1 MARGT
6 RITATCNS
14 ALQRVQGG
22 ASLLVYVLLCTS
34 LIAGCAGE
42 PLPRGGIVIIGPH
55 ITETVF
61 ALGQGHRV
69 SAVDSF
75 SDYPPEVQELPSIG
89 GYIDPNLERLSLI
102 GPDLLIVAGLYPKV
116 MEFATP
122 RKLPTL
128 VVDMDG
134 LSSIDDGI
142 KTIGAALHCEPE
154 AERLRQS
161 LHAELEAVRAAVD
174 NKARPKVLIITGRST
189 HDLHSL
195 QTAGGA
201 SFLSEI
207 VTCAGGDNVY
217 GDTTEPY
224 FEASKETVVARAP
237 DVVLEFHAGENL
249 NESERA
255 AFVADWHAMPT
266 LPAVSA
272 GRVYLVMESHAMRPG
287 PRIGEIARH
296 IATLLHPEVEWPE

>member
-1 MARGT
+1 MAIGA
-6 RITATCNS
+6 RIIATCNS
-14 ALQRVQGG
+14 ALRRVPGD
-22 ASLLVYVLLCTS
+22 ASLLAYAVFVAS
-34 LIAGCAGE
+34 LIPGCAGE
-42 PLPRGGIVIIGPH
+42 SLPRGGIVIIGPH

-75 SDYPPEVQELPSIG
+75 SDYPPEVQALPRIG

-128 VVDMDG
+128 VVDMDS

-142 KTIGAALHCEPE
+142 KTIGAALHCESE

-161 LHAELEAVRAAVD
+161 LRAQLDGVRKAVEG
-174 NKARPKVLIITGRST
+174 KLRPKVLIITGRSA

-217 GDTTEPY
+217 GDTAEPY

-237 DVVLEFHAGENL
+237 DVVLEFHAGEDL
-249 NESERA
+249 NEKERA
-255 AFVADWHAMPT
+255 AFIADWRAMPT
-266 LPAVSA
+266 VPAVSA